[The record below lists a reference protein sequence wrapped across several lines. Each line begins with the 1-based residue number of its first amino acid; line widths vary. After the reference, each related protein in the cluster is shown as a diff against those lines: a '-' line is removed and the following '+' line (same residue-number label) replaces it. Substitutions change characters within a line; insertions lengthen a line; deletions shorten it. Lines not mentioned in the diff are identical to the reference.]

1 MRIRLGFCKKQ
12 DLRVDFQ
19 KIIETTTITER
30 DFRTKRDSDGVFK
43 SGYVLAQVDI
53 TQDGRG

>member
-19 KIIETTTITER
+19 KIIETTITEK

>member
-19 KIIETTTITER
+19 KIIETTITEK

-53 TQDGRG
+53 T